1 MARPIDHLVLAVRD
15 LDAAGDFYAR
25 LGFQV
30 GTRNRHPWG
39 TENRIV
45 QFDGS
50 FLELITVGA
59 GADIPPHGPRAFS
72 FGAFVRDYLAR
83 NEGLAMLVLAT
94 TDARADA
101 AAFAAAGIGD
111 YEPFFFERKGKRL
124 DGSDVHVAFT
134 LAFAREPSLPEAAFF
149 VCQQHF
155 PDAFWNGAAQVH
167 ANGAH
172 GVASVALVCENP
184 SDHHIFLEAF
194 TGLRD
199 PHSTSLGV
207 SFALPRGQIDAL
219 TPVAAAQRYGADALP
234 QDGMGRFA
242 GYVVA
247 VADLPATVARLEAAN
262 IPHTMVAGRAVVPA
276 SFAFGTAI
284 AFMQA

>member
-15 LDAAGDFYAR
+15 LDAAGDFYSR

-50 FLELITVGA
+50 FLELITVGE
-59 GADIPPHGPRAFS
+59 GAQIPPHGPRNFS
-72 FGAFVRDYLAR
+72 FGAFVRDFLAKR
-83 NEGLAMLVLAT
+83 EGLAMLVLASG
-94 TDARADA
+94 DAKADA
-101 AAFAAAGIGD
+101 ASFAEAGIGN
-111 YEPFFFERKGKRL
+111 YEPFFFERKGKRP

-149 VCQQHF
+149 ICEQHF
-155 PDAFWNGAAQVH
+155 PDAFWNRAAQVH
-167 ANGAH
+167 ANGAR
-172 GVASVALVCENP
+172 GVEAVALVCENP
-184 SDHHIFLEAF
+184 SDHYIFLEAF

-207 SFALPRGQIDAL
+207 TFALPRGRIDAL
-219 TPVAAAQRYGADALP
+219 TSVAAAQRYGAEALP
-234 QDGMGRFA
+234 SDCVERFA
-242 GYVVA
+242 GYAVA
-247 VADLPATVARLEAAN
+247 VTDLPAMVSRLEATG
-262 IPHTMVAGRAVVPA
+262 IPHATVAGRAVVPA
-276 SFAFGTAI
+276 SAAFGAAI
-284 AFMQA
+284 AFVQA

>member
-45 QFDGS
+45 QFDRS
-50 FLELITVGA
+50 FLELITVGE
-59 GADIPPHGPRAFS
+59 GAQIPSHGPRSFS
-72 FGAFVRDYLAR
+72 FGAFVRDFLR
-83 NEGLAMLVLAT
+83 TREGLAMLVLAS
-94 TDARADA
+94 TDAKADA
-101 AAFAAAGIGD
+101 AGFAKAGIGN
-111 YEPFFFERKGKRL
+111 YEPFFFERKGKRP

-149 VCQQHF
+149 VCEQHF
-155 PDAFWNGAAQVH
+155 PDAFWNRAAQVH
-167 ANGAH
+167 GNGARS
-172 GVASVALVCENP
+172 VEAVALVCENP
-184 SDHHIFLEAF
+184 SDHHIFLQAF

-207 SFALPRGQIDAL
+207 SFALPRGRIDAL
-219 TPVAAAQRYGADALP
+219 TPVAAMQRYGADALP
-234 QDGMGRFA
+234 QDGAERFA
-242 GYVVA
+242 GYAVA
-247 VADLPATVARLEAAN
+247 VADLPAMEARLGEAG
-262 IPHTMVAGRAVVPA
+262 IPHGMVAGRVVVPA
-276 SFAFGTAI
+276 HAAFGAAI
-284 AFMQA
+284 AFVQA